1 MHISWHQGIIVLRI
15 GRSSNIGVTWLC
27 LVSVL
32 RIVLQTL
39 IQLPLS
45 MLINLRLHQA
55 PTRPHF
61 RLPIFDALAGG
72 ILHDQVLA
80 QKVLHV
86 AFFKCSTVVEALPE
100 AHLTRAIHFA
110 SERPCGAGI
119 SLEGVWVV
127 SLLVFL

>member
-1 MHISWHQGIIVLRI
+1 MHVSWHQGIIVLRI

-32 RIVLQTL
+32 RIVLQSL

-55 PTRPHF
+55 PTRPHL
-61 RLPIFDALAGG
+61 RLPILDALAGG

-86 AFFKCSTVVEALPE
+86 AFF
-100 AHLTRAIHFA
+100 
-110 SERPCGAGI
+110 
-119 SLEGVWVV
+119 
-127 SLLVFL
+127 